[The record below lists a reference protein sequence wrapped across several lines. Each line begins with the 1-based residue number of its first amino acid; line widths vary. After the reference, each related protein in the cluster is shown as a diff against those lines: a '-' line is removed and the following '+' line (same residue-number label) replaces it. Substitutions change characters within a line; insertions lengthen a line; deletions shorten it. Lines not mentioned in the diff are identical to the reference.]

1 MSATGIADNK
11 VRFKWKRTFY
21 LEYKENIIERVLLK
35 IRQIPKKTAKRQQ

>member
-21 LEYKENIIERVLLK
+21 LEYKENIIEK
-35 IRQIPKKTAKRQQ
+35 SFIKNKTNTKKTAKRQQ